1 MAECPE
7 CEKDVDIEDIAP
19 GKTIKCPECGIKAE
33 VIKEGSKKELYPTD
47 IEYE

>member
-7 CEKDVDIEDIAP
+7 CDAEVDIEEIAP
-19 GKTIKCPECGIKAE
+19 GKTIKCPECGAKAE
-33 VIKEGSKKELYPTD
+33 VIKDGRKKELYSTD